1 MEDALETTKEARKRF
16 ERRVRI
22 LRVGITG
29 MMWFALPGD
38 RTCFVA
44 GNKARY
50 RPSIGALGYR
60 CGLLGMV
67 T

>member
-38 RTCFVA
+38 RTCCFVA

-50 RPSIGALGYR
+50 RPSML
-60 CGLLGMV
+60 
-67 T
+67 